1 MACVRLVGGPKS
13 AGFGRGMASLGARK
27 GDFLAR
33 YDKTSS
39 NWPDW
44 YTILAD
50 TPILCADGEALTGF
64 KHQPASNKFRYECS
78 RIGAPSIYHIEDM
91 MLTCHIHP
99 YTIYSEYTVYNI
111 YCRKTCVHLMRFG
124 HV

>member
-1 MACVRLVGGPKS
+1 
-13 AGFGRGMASLGARK
+13 MAS
-27 GDFLAR
+27 R

-78 RIGAPSIYHIEDM
+78 RIGPGAGRYVYRSVLTDLYLCSIF
-91 MLTCHIHP
+91 L
-99 YTIYSEYTVYNI
+99 
-111 YCRKTCVHLMRFG
+111 
-124 HV
+124 